1 MLERLGGSEDGLI
14 QRDLLG
20 LWMHIGMPNIREQLR
35 EEIQSEVQAGRLHS
49 FWQYTELLEEYD
61 DHPGLI
67 EGMEDAEEHVHDD
80 DAGDDDEGGDN
91 DDDDS
96 APDAS
101 RRERRDLEELPD
113 ASRDDTGASLCGGES
128 TPGTTSVPGAGASS
142 PAEPV
147 VSTFPKDLQDKA
159 EAELRKGE
167 QARHVKALSDA
178 AAILRQAGDTTHAQ
192 ALDERVHAI
201 LKAER
206 SVCNSTRLFLTARSL
221 QRAEAE
227 AREREEAE
235 REDARKKELDAL
247 YRLAKEEAAAKR
259 AAAGEAR
266 EENRRKVLEAD
277 TKKKALKQEA
287 ERRKANLVYAQQHL
301 AADLVRQAN
310 DFLQHRKLGA
320 ARVAALRLRM
330 KRVVGTKAGN
340 AATAFE
346 DAKNALSAAT
356 NDGTSCM
363 SGKDVHY

>member
-1 MLERLGGSEDGLI
+1 MSMEGFVQWRFSTDMVGLTS
-14 QRDLLG
+14 
-20 LWMHIGMPNIREQLR
+20 HINWRTVAR
-35 EEIQSEVQAGRLHS
+35 RSTYS
-49 FWQYTELLEEYD
+49 
-61 DHPGLI
+61 
-67 EGMEDAEEHVHDD
+67 
-80 DAGDDDEGGDN
+80 
-91 DDDDS
+91 S
-96 APDAS
+96 
-101 RRERRDLEELPD
+101 RERRDLEELPD
-113 ASRDDTGASLCGGES
+113 ASSDDTGASLCGGASREDTGASLCGGES
-128 TPGTTSVPGAGASS
+128 VPGTTSVAGASATS

-147 VSTFPKDLQDKA
+147 VSTLPKDLQDKA

-277 TKKKALKQEA
+277 TKKKTLKQEA

-301 AADLVRQAN
+301 AADLVRRAN
-310 DFLQHRKLGA
+310 DFLQHPKLGA
-320 ARVAALRLRM
+320 ARVAALRSRM

-340 AATAFE
+340 AATRAVI
-346 DAKNALSAAT
+346 DPAWAGNARDGCVVITPAVDCVKGKRRPKRSGQARERRELFLVAAT
-356 NDGTSCM
+356 QRRLSRLRPYGPDSANLLVT
-363 SGKDVHY
+363 